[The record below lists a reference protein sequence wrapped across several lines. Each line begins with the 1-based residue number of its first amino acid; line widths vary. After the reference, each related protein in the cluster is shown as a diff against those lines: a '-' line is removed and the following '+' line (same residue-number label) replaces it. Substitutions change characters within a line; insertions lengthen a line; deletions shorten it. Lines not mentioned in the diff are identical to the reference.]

1 MQMFIPLIDIFSY
14 RNDHCGRTGLLSLT
28 HERGGGYA
36 FQVLPLGKQCKSGR
50 SCEQQA
56 HQIVED

>member
-1 MQMFIPLIDIFSY
+1 MQMFIPLMDIFSY
-14 RNDHCGRTGLLSLT
+14 RNDHCGRTGLLSLIN
-28 HERGGGYA
+28 ERGGYA
-36 FQVLPLGKQCKSGR
+36 LKVLPLGKQCKSDR